1 MSRLGFVAASLAVA
15 ALTVGCSS
23 DSEEPEDVPSGPEP
37 VTFTADIHP
46 ILRLKCGSSD
56 CHDGEQAPTLPG
68 HGAED
73 VQEAYDATQA
83 TSFIGG
89 RVYERILS
97 RVSTTEPGL
106 MMPPSYANPP
116 CSGVVGAPGCITEAE
131 LALIQEWIAQGT
143 PLL

>member
-15 ALTVGCSS
+15 TLTFGCSS
-23 DSEEPEDVPSGPEP
+23 DSEEPADPPSGPEP

-46 ILRLKCGSSD
+46 ILQMKCGTSD
-56 CHDGEQAPTLPG
+56 CHDGEQAPALPG
-68 HGAED
+68 HGAAD

-83 TSFIGG
+83 TSILGG
-89 RVYERILS
+89 RVYERILI
-97 RVSTTEPGL
+97 RVSTDDPDF
-106 MMPPSYANPP
+106 MMPPSYTNPP

-143 PLL
+143 LR